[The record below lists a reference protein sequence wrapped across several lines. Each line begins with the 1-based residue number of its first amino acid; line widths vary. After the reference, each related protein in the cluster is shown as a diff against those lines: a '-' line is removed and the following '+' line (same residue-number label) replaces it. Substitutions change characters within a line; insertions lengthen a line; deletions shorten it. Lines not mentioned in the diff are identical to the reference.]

1 VILVYRFDVA
11 VLCPCSPLAVKP
23 RSGAGNANV
32 EDSDGAFLAI
42 WYISVWREL
51 HA

>member
-11 VLCPCSPLAVKP
+11 MFCPCDPLAVKLR
-23 RSGAGNANV
+23 RSTGNANV
-32 EDSDGAFLAI
+32 EDSYGAFLAI